1 MHVSLYCHFGCLV
14 FAVRIAFCNLIER
27 VTIRVSV
34 FKAFSF
40 GSRSLNGIFLY
51 ISVNFIFAV
60 NLNAQLHQRFNDRN
74 NLEID
79 VLIQAVL
86 M

>member
-1 MHVSLYCHFGCLV
+1 MHVSLWCHFGCWV
-14 FAVRIAFCNLIER
+14 FAVSIAFRNLIER

-40 GSRSLNGIFLY
+40 SSRSIDGISLY
-51 ISVNFIFAV
+51 ISVNFIFAF
-60 NLNAQLHQRFNDRN
+60 NLNAQLHQFNDRN